1 MAGAFLVYTGAMDMT
16 RNLWRWLRQV
26 EWLSVFAMV
35 LLVVG
40 IALGVIAAMLAQGF
54 LLGLAGV
61 LVVAGG
67 GVAVIALRT

>member
-1 MAGAFLVYTGAMDMT
+1 MDMT

-26 EWLSVFAMV
+26 EWLSVFAMA
-35 LLVVG
+35 LLLVG
-40 IALGVIAAMLAQGF
+40 IALGVVAAMLAQGF

>member
-1 MAGAFLVYTGAMDMT
+1 MYTGAMDMT